1 VQMNSARDDEEC
13 ANNNDETPKLGHC
26 MDDPITRVQSQN
38 VIAAGDYSETGT
50 EFRIM
55 TFPMVFEDQ
64 RKNCNRRQQ
73 NSKRREERGMR
84 FNRRNGHT
92 TVTAIAI
99 QFTVKQKR
107 MLLPDYLRMAPAKS
121 TAGDTQWVQRF

>member
-1 VQMNSARDDEEC
+1 MDGPGHGKEY
-13 ANNNDETPKLGHC
+13 ANNNDETGKLSHR
-26 MDDPITRVQSQN
+26 MEDTITRVQSHN

-55 TFPMVFEDQ
+55 TFPMMFEDQ

-73 NSKRREERGMR
+73 NSERREERGMR

-121 TAGDTQWVQRF
+121 TAGDAQWVQRF